1 MLVSSSQSSA
11 QIHNQSKPTSKGR
24 PFIMRRLPGMWPTV
38 SGVNL
43 PRFRSPWPL
52 RTGPKGLLEALFRP
66 IRPFELDR
74 VFAQLLGLPGADIAD
89 LSVGVIVPTLA
100 GDRIGDRFAK
110 LVGTR

>member
-1 MLVSSSQSSA
+1 
-11 QIHNQSKPTSKGR
+11 
-24 PFIMRRLPGMWPTV
+24 MRRLPGMWPTV
-38 SGVNL
+38 SGVNF
-43 PRFRSPWPL
+43 PRFRSSL
-52 RTGPKGLLEALFRP
+52 TLTASLTGLLEALFRP